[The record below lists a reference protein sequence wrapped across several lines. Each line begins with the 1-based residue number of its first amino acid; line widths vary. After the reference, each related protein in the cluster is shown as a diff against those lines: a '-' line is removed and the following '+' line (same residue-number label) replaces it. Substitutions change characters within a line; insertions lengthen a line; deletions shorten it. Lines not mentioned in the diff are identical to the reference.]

1 MSDNDQETVQ
11 IKLCPFSQQP
21 CIQEKCAIWAEV
33 SMMQPGITMPKKQGI
48 CAFIALC
55 MISSTPKAQPM
66 AAAPIKFPPGFPFG
80 RG

>member
-21 CIQEKCAIWAEV
+21 CIQDKCAIWAEV
-33 SMMQPGITMPKKQGI
+33 SMVQPGITTPKKQGI

-55 MISSTPKAQPM
+55 MISSTPKSQPIT
-66 AAAPIKFPPGFPFG
+66 APLRFPPGFNPLG